1 MSRRVVGFL
10 RMGRLAP
17 RHAALLAVAFIWCS
31 ATGAHAD
38 LPQLQP
44 FKLARASGEAVTLDS
59 WKNHQ
64 AVLLLFLNTECP
76 VSNSYA
82 PLMTRLAERYRGRGV
97 GCYGVHCDPAL
108 TAAEAQQHASEYAL
122 KLPLVLDPEQSLA
135 HAAGVRI
142 APTAIVASPTGK
154 VLYRGRLDNRYDTS
168 GKRRDAA
175 TVHDLENALDAVL
188 RGEQPAVAETEAFGC
203 PLPKLKAPQPPN
215 Q

>member
-1 MSRRVVGFL
+1 V
-10 RMGRLAP
+10 
-17 RHAALLAVAFIWCS
+17 ALLALAFTLFA
-31 ATGAHAD
+31 ATCARAA
-38 LPQLQP
+38 LPQLGP
-44 FKLARASGEAVTLDS
+44 FKLASVQGEPVTLDS

-82 PLMTRLAERYRGRGV
+82 PLMTRLAERYRTRGV

-108 TAAEAQQHASEYAL
+108 SAAEAQQHANEYTL
-122 KLPLVLDPEQSLA
+122 DLPLVLDPQQTLA
-135 HAAGVRI
+135 QAAGVRI

-154 VLYRGRLDNRYDTS
+154 VLYRGRLDNRYDIS

-188 RGEQPAVAETEAFGC
+188 RGEQPAVAETETFGC
-203 PLPKLKAPQPPN
+203 PLPKLKAPQPAR